1 MNAQQMK
8 AEIAKA
14 NFQNVFKIS
23 SLSDENFDTFCVSF
37 AFCNSELQH
46 MFHVKPLREDGT
58 QVPEGYYFVS
68 ESKARAFISEYHDYH
83 TLAWWQAIKKNHHQM
98 FACLVNLF
106 MVRNVVDDGV
116 ENVTCQSHK
125 KQEEESHEN

>member
-1 MNAQQMK
+1 MNVLQIK

-23 SLSDENFDTFCVSF
+23 SLSDENFDTFCLSF
-37 AFCNSELQH
+37 AFRNSELQH

-68 ESKARAFISEYHDYH
+68 ESKARAFISENHGYH
-83 TLAWWQAIKKNHHQM
+83 TLEWWQFMKKHHHQM
-98 FACLVNLF
+98 YACLVKLF
-106 MVRNVVDDGV
+106 LLRKEV
-116 ENVTCQSHK
+116 EGGEK
-125 KQEEESHEN
+125 